1 MLSNR
6 GLSRSESCSQQIDVD
21 DWDEQSILSTRVAF
35 SASHLCEEIEGATLH
50 EEKHHKEKT
59 KTGAGALV
67 VCLNID
73 IDPPDVHKI
82 PPYSRVEA
90 WFDPTDA
97 NSLRALET
105 IGKNLQAQYD
115 RWQPRARFK
124 QCLDPT
130 LDDVKNLCLNLR
142 RNLKSDRILFHY
154 NGHGVPRPTEN
165 GEIWVFNTK
174 FTKYIPL
181 SLYDL
186 QRWLGAPSVYV
197 IDCQNAGRVIRMYEK
212 FCQRRMAEAAV
223 AAQRQHHDVP
233 SDSRGLPNGA
243 AEVVAGAPN
252 ESRKSG
258 GVPLPAA
265 GTAQPDLSA
274 PHGQSG
280 GPPLGHIPPVSME
293 NTIMLAACRFLDET
307 LLDRIPGAHSNRMSL
322 LGEINWIFTAV
333 TDTIAWCSFPIDVF
347 QKLFRQDLLVA
358 GLFRN
363 YLLAERIMKTYGCT
377 PVSAPTLPPTF
388 RHSMWDAWD
397 HVLDRLVHYLPRMLK
412 LMEGSPVVEP
422 KLPIIL
428 PKNSNQLN
436 SHGGI
441 QSQTISSQL
450 ISPLP
455 VTASDQ
461 AVETAICHRIPQLG
475 RATTTTAT
483 AAAVVAAT
491 AAAAVNCGQPNTRVT
506 STSKSNVQ
514 TGAFPINEA
523 PGHLIQQQHRPL
535 VSSRQ
540 PTSSN
545 QPNTNWPLKHNVL
558 PQVPARPDFQSNKK
572 VVNFTD
578 LPPPG
583 FRQQQEPVLAQS
595 KLVPLEAEAKSP
607 PHRPIPR
614 HVDALDR
621 LLQEDCIEK
630 RVPSAG
636 GMNHSNIH
644 ASSSLPPSP
653 TSLTRNTKKQSS
665 NQYVAFV
672 EGADIRTTNL
682 PPVKNVIV
690 EAATNTGTIDRSL
703 SGASHHDKSKLVAD
717 RQTEQTEQ
725 PSKTDDALNAPPSQ
739 VVTNTSTITTTNA
752 QVDTHAP
759 SEHTMTALRR
769 QRPVIHKLYTFQSRN
784 EQPQQLRTTVV
795 APVIGNEPVK
805 ANVLRSGFHGAYPN
819 RPNFYVPP
827 TGLQAV
833 RINPPTGAPLP
844 STGMAPGHDI
854 RATPAPQTTTVG
866 QPTTPAS
873 EPPVYAGSVIG
884 GSGLASFFTSQMSAF
899 KVWLQTTD
907 EKRPPAMQLPILLQ
921 ILLSQSHRTRAMQL
935 LSEFLD
941 LGPWA
946 VTHCL
951 MVGIL
956 PYIVRLFSSN
966 LFEVKPHLVFIW
978 GKIIAS
984 AQTEFSRNDSVRDV
998 GYKYFLN
1005 CLSDTENLSL
1015 LTRTITAFALTKM
1028 LEKEPN
1034 GEPDS
1039 FFQEVSLKQNFIP
1052 LVLSQLADNPPDLEQ
1067 ETLVRLRLWLIF
1079 ALSKLWRKNDEAR
1092 WFGIRYNVTEVL
1104 YAYLDDICP
1113 EVRAATVCALGTL
1126 VDNQTMDA
1134 SKQDHASQI
1143 GLQVCTHLVKLA
1155 TLEAS
1160 PLVRRELIAALC
1172 GLVRQFDTQL
1182 CAVAFCYLLELQ
1194 QALQNQPIQTP
1205 SLFPTSGGTSNRQT
1219 PDSWSSVCRSAH
1231 NRENGLVESHLL
1243 RTPTAPSSA
1252 VHSPKFLKRP
1262 DYFNPAHTIFAS
1274 TTNIYFQFWLALVH
1288 LSNDPYPDVAEAA
1301 RVVVR
1306 YLLDKFDIPATAS
1319 SSPSS
1324 NETATEPNACQAR
1337 SPQLANPASI
1347 VTSSPPTDPLP
1358 TSTAFRTPEVVVPNT
1373 PLARAVHPQV
1383 ASPPRASTQLIP
1395 GSGPAHTQ
1403 TPGSPR
1409 GSQAQVMCQSFS
1421 SCSPVNACSYLN
1433 QRRPARPGVALTSTF
1448 LIHSA
1453 QFPGRRHQQADQ
1465 VIRKPLLNAQTMHPP
1480 LVRTPV
1486 VSGDNNE
1493 SDNSQS
1499 VLNEVQRTQFF
1510 AWSCRWFTRPLL
1522 VKYGGTSMK
1531 ETRSP
1536 VTYSSNTTPTSPA
1549 DAIFKKPSF
1558 SFGLSDKSLHPSHRP
1573 TSPDPE
1579 LAALCA
1585 VSVDSNAVAYAD
1597 RLSRLTSLRHT
1608 LRSGR
1613 LRWLEALSGNHVRTQ
1628 ARSSAD
1634 VLPTDDT
1641 TQVRLM
1647 SQLACHRLD
1656 NEPGPIRIHPYQPHL
1671 VVGDRC
1677 GVSVQSSKTLESL
1690 NRLPTTPD
1698 VDLFSSFTDQSQ
1710 SVHYPQGASSR
1721 VTDLQFINC
1730 CEERC
1735 LLLCAHEDGRV
1746 RVWRNY
1752 LRDLGQDPEIVT
1764 AWTGLSELIPS
1775 SQPAGLVVHWSQST
1789 SQLALG
1795 GDSRLIRLWDCER
1808 EARLRDVPTGADAC
1822 VTVLDRSADQRLL
1835 CAGFG
1840 DGGVRVFDLRAPASS
1855 TTTSVQHGD
1864 WPIPVGFMQSSL
1876 VSVVACMPPAQP
1888 GPYLPGNGPIPALA
1902 RPNSPVVDLSSTSSH
1917 FLVAGVGGPTC
1928 QLLLHRIQDGTVHSV
1943 YRPVCFSGR
1952 ESLGIPISVA
1962 IHPAEPLIVAGLKDK
1977 SLLLI
1982 NTEASRGSRA

>member
-1 MLSNR
+1 
-6 GLSRSESCSQQIDVD
+6 
-21 DWDEQSILSTRVAF
+21 
-35 SASHLCEEIEGATLH
+35 
-50 EEKHHKEKT
+50 
-59 KTGAGALV
+59 
-67 VCLNID
+67 
-73 IDPPDVHKI
+73 
-82 PPYSRVEA
+82 
-90 WFDPTDA
+90 
-97 NSLRALET
+97 
-105 IGKNLQAQYD
+105 
-115 RWQPRARFK
+115 
-124 QCLDPT
+124 
-130 LDDVKNLCLNLR
+130 
-142 RNLKSDRILFHY
+142 
-154 NGHGVPRPTEN
+154 
-165 GEIWVFNTK
+165 
-174 FTKYIPL
+174 
-181 SLYDL
+181 
-186 QRWLGAPSVYV
+186 
-197 IDCQNAGRVIRMYEK
+197 
-212 FCQRRMAEAAV
+212 
-223 AAQRQHHDVP
+223 
-233 SDSRGLPNGA
+233 
-243 AEVVAGAPN
+243 
-252 ESRKSG
+252 
-258 GVPLPAA
+258 
-265 GTAQPDLSA
+265 
-274 PHGQSG
+274 
-280 GPPLGHIPPVSME
+280 ME
-293 NTIMLAACRFLDET
+293 NTIMLAACRENEDLPQNPELPADLFTACLTTPIRMALRWHWLRHQETFPGFLDET

-377 PVSAPTLPPTF
+377 PVSAPALPPTF

-397 HVLDRLVHYLPRMLK
+397 HALDRLVHYLPRMLK
-412 LMEGSPVVEP
+412 LMEGSPVMEP

-428 PKNSNQLN
+428 PKSSNQLN
-436 SHGGI
+436 PHGGI
-441 QSQTISSQL
+441 PSQTVSSQL
-450 ISPLP
+450 VSPLP
-455 VTASDQ
+455 VMATDQ
-461 AVETAICHRIPQLG
+461 AVEIAVCQQIPQLG

-491 AAAAVNCGQPNTRVT
+491 AAAAVNCGQPHTRVT
-506 STSKSNVQ
+506 STSRSDVRI
-514 TGAFPINEA
+514 GAVPANGA
-523 PGHLIQQQHRPL
+523 PGNLIQQQHRTL

-540 PTSSN
+540 PTSTN
-545 QPNTNWPLKHNVL
+545 QPNTNWPLKHTVL

-583 FRQQQEPVLAQS
+583 FRKQRESNLAQS
-595 KLVPLEAEAKSP
+595 KLVPSEAGTKSP
-607 PHRPIPR
+607 PNRPVPR
-614 HVDALDR
+614 YVDALDQ
-621 LLQEDCIEK
+621 LLQEDGTEK
-630 RVPSAG
+630 RIPSAG
-636 GMNHSNIH
+636 GADHPNTH

-653 TSLTRNTKKQSS
+653 TSLTRHAKKQPS
-665 NQYVAFV
+665 NQHVSFV
-672 EGADIRTTNL
+672 EETDIRTTNL
-682 PPVKNVIV
+682 PPVGNAIL
-690 EAATNTGTIDRSL
+690 EATTNTGTTDRSL
-703 SGASHHDKSKLVAD
+703 SGAPRHDKSELVAD
-717 RQTEQTEQ
+717 RPIQQTEQ
-725 PSKTDDALNAPPSQ
+725 PVNTPAITKQQQHSSGADGSEGEVDDDEDDEDEETDDELDDSEDEEEEEEAEEDTADIKAQIPRSKAHPEDGHKSGSDSGHKTRHHRERIMDSNISSDKHSRQRVSCPDLNVTHLPEPSKPLVTVTQIDAVSTDVPVPTTTMVAPVVDSTEIVHSSHPPVPKGTSNATTLDQQ
-739 VVTNTSTITTTNA
+739 VVTNTSAITTTSA
-752 QVDTHAP
+752 QIDTHAP
-759 SEHTMTALRR
+759 SEHTLAALRR
-769 QRPVIHKLYTFQSRN
+769 QRPVIHKLYTFQSRT
-784 EQPQQLRTTVV
+784 EQPQQLRATIV
-795 APVIGNEPVK
+795 APVTGNEPVK
-805 ANVLRSGFHGAYPN
+805 PNVLRSGIHGAYPN

-833 RINPPTGAPLP
+833 RTNPPIGPSLP
-844 STGMAPGHDI
+844 STGMGPNHDI
-854 RATPAPQTTTVG
+854 RTTSAPQTTIVG
-866 QPTTPAS
+866 QPTTQVS

-1126 VDNQTMDA
+1126 VDNQTLDA

-1194 QALQNQPIQTP
+1194 QALQNPPTQPPSRTP
-1205 SLFPTSGGTSNRQT
+1205 ASRPSRHSVTGGTSNRPI
-1219 PDSWSSVCRSAH
+1219 PDCWSSVNRSAH

-1243 RTPTAPSSA
+1243 RTPTTTSSA
-1252 VHSPKFLKRP
+1252 VLSPKFLKRP
-1262 DYFNPAHTIFAS
+1262 DYFNPAHTVFAS
-1274 TTNIYFQFWLALVH
+1274 TTNIYFQFWMALVH
-1288 LSNDPYPDVAEAA
+1288 LSNDPYPDVAKAA

-1306 YLLDKFDIPATAS
+1306 YLLDKFDIPAIAS
-1319 SSPSS
+1319 SSSSS
-1324 NETATEPNACQAR
+1324 NETATELNACQAS
-1337 SPQLANPASI
+1337 SPQPTKSASI
-1347 VTSSPPTDPLP
+1347 ATFSSPTDPPP
-1358 TSTAFRTPEVVVPNT
+1358 TSTAFRTPDVVVPNT
-1373 PLARAVHPQV
+1373 PLARAVRPQM
-1383 ASPPRASTQLIP
+1383 ASPPRASIQLIP
-1395 GSGPAHTQ
+1395 GSGPAPTQ
-1403 TPGSPR
+1403 TSGSPR
-1409 GSQAQVMCQSFS
+1409 GSQAQVMYQSFS
-1421 SCSPVNACSYLN
+1421 SCSPMNTCNYLT

-1465 VIRKPLLNAQTMHPP
+1465 VIRKPLLDAQTVPPP

-1486 VSGDNNE
+1486 VSGDNNG
-1493 SDNSQS
+1493 SDTSQS

-1536 VTYSSNTTPTSPA
+1536 VTYSSNTNSNTPA
-1549 DAIFKKPSF
+1549 DTIFQKSSF
-1558 SFGLSDKSLHPSHRP
+1558 SFGLSDKSPHSSHRS

-1585 VSVDSNAVAYAD
+1585 VSVDSDAVAYAD
-1597 RLSRLTSLRHT
+1597 RLSRLTNLRHT

-1634 VLPTDDT
+1634 LLPTDDIA
-1641 TQVRLM
+1641 QARLM
-1647 SQLACHRLD
+1647 SQLACHQLD
-1656 NEPGPIRIHPYQPHL
+1656 NEPGPIRVHPYHPHL
-1671 VVGDRC
+1671 VVGDRS

-1698 VDLFSSFTDQSQ
+1698 VDLFSSFSDQSQ
-1710 SVHYPQGASSR
+1710 PVPYSQGGSSR
-1721 VTDLQFINC
+1721 VTDLHFINC

-1775 SQPAGLVVHWSQST
+1775 SQPAGLVAHWSQST

-1822 VTVLDRSADQRLL
+1822 VTGLDRTADQRLL

-1855 TTTSVQHGD
+1855 TTASAQHGD
-1864 WPIPVGFMQSSL
+1864 CHIFSGQADTGWIHAVQFGVGGRLYATGSTGTVSTWQWTDTSSGSTQQPSR
-1876 VSVVACMPPAQP
+1876 VSRRTTLATTKLTSRTSTTGLSASITAATATGGGARFERRLYPARIA
-1888 GPYLPGNGPIPALA
+1888 IPANA
-1902 RPNSPVVDLSSTSSH
+1902 PVHCAALKVDLPSTSSH

-1928 QLLLHRIQDGTVHSV
+1928 QLLLHRIQDGTVHSIF
-1943 YRPVCFSGR
+1943 RPVCSGGR
-1952 ESLGIPISVA
+1952 ESPGIPVSLAV
-1962 IHPAEPLIVAGLKDK
+1962 HPAEPLIVAGLKDK

-1982 NTEASRGSRA
+1982 SIEASRGSRA